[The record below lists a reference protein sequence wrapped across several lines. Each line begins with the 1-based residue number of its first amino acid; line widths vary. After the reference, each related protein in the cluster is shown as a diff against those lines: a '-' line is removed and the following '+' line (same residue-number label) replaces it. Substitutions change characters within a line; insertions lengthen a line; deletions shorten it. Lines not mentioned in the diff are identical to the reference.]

1 MQRGQEKPG
10 GVEMEA
16 FKMTLERWSHLALLV
31 GVSLIVMVANVAF
44 SVLYMVVYSYWIDP
58 GHDNKYYQDHIQIA
72 APYCSII
79 AGIPLMFAAGWVVS
93 GWRQGKFAFKPAVVV
108 WIAYASIDLAILLA
122 AGITFRVGVLF
133 VISFATKL
141 NRTTQDWDTVQY
153 RARKQAVD
161 RVMRRL
167 LTRAVL
173 YQSHVA

>member
-1 MQRGQEKPG
+1 MKITPPGSRPVQMQRGQEKPG

-122 AGITFRVGVLF
+122 AGITFRVGVQF
-133 VISFATKL
+133 VFSFATKL
-141 NRTTQDWDTVQY
+141 VAIYFGANYRIRRDNRVLE
-153 RARKQAVD
+153 RA
-161 RVMRRL
+161 
-167 LTRAVL
+167 
-173 YQSHVA
+173 QSD

>member
-1 MQRGQEKPG
+1 MKITPPGSRPVQMQRGQEKPG

-141 NRTTQDWDTVQY
+141 VAIYFGATYRIRRDNRVLE
-153 RARKQAVD
+153 RA
-161 RVMRRL
+161 
-167 LTRAVL
+167 
-173 YQSHVA
+173 QSD